1 LVISHHM
8 KTSTLAKASY
18 IDPDKP
24 KRKVGR
30 PRVNENSPLTRKQEI
45 FVKTLVSQDGQITK
59 RDAAIEAGFPASS
72 AHQRAYEMTNASI
85 CPHVVKAIQEFRT
98 ELDRKYGIDY
108 SRHVRDLQKIRDAA
122 FADKNYSAAVMAEYR
137 RGQAQGNIYINKSE
151 IRHGTIDSMSKDEVL
166 KALNELRGQLNP
178 VGGDTFDH
186 EEDEEDEEEIDGERL
201 LVAAEEIDSSSQAT
215 MEND

>member
-1 LVISHHM
+1 MVTSHHM
-8 KTSTLAKASY
+8 KKSTLVKATY
-18 IDPDKP
+18 VDPDKP

-30 PRVNENSPLTRKQEI
+30 PRVNENSPLSRKQEI

-85 CPHVVKAIQEFRT
+85 CPHVVKAIQEYRA

-151 IRHGTIDSMSKDEVL
+151 IRHGTIDSMSKEEVL
-166 KALNELRGQLNP
+166 KALNEIRGQLNP
-178 VGGDTFDH
+178 VGGTILDH
-186 EEDEEDEEEIDGERL
+186 EEDQDEEEIDGERL
-201 LVAAEEIDSSSQAT
+201 LVAAEEIDSSSQAP

>member
-1 LVISHHM
+1 M
-8 KTSTLAKASY
+8 KKAQY
-18 IDPDKP
+18 LNPDKP
-24 KRKVGR
+24 KRRAGR
-30 PRVNENSPLTRKQEI
+30 PTVTENTNLTRKQEL
-45 FVKTLVSQDGQITK
+45 FVKVLISQDGQITK

-72 AHQRAYEMTNASI
+72 AHQRAYEMTNPAI
-85 CPHVVKAIQEFRT
+85 CPHVVKAIKEYRA

-108 SRHVRDLQKIRDAA
+108 QRHVRDLQKIRDAA

-178 VGGDTFDH
+178 VGIVIDQVDK
-186 EEDEEDEEEIDGERL
+186 EDEEEIDGKRL
-201 LVAAEEIDSSSQAT
+201 LVSAKKSDNSIQAS

>member
-1 LVISHHM
+1 M
-8 KTSTLAKASY
+8 KKSTLKKAQY
-18 IDPDKP
+18 LNPDKP
-24 KRKVGR
+24 KRRVGR
-30 PRVNENSPLTRKQEI
+30 PTVTENTNLTRKQEL
-45 FVKTLVSQDGQITK
+45 FVKTLISQDGQITK

-72 AHQRAYEMTNASI
+72 AHQRAYEMTNPAI
-85 CPHVVKAIQEFRT
+85 CPHVVKAIKEYRA

-108 SRHVRDLQKIRDAA
+108 QRHVRDLQKIRDAA

-178 VGGDTFDH
+178 VGIVIDQVDK
-186 EEDEEDEEEIDGERL
+186 EDEEEIDGKRL
-201 LVAAEEIDSSSQAT
+201 LVSAKESDNSIQAS